1 MGYAVCTWRLSESGI
16 RLGTAKVGLQPA
28 EYVACL
34 LQVCISNRN
43 VFVILMKCTGIMIYP
58 SVLGNPRLSQ
68 ISQIFKSCLISF
80 DLVIKAINCL

>member
-1 MGYAVCTWRLSESGI
+1 MQYVPGVFLNLVYGLVPRRWDYNRLSTLHAYFRFG
-16 RLGTAKVGLQPA
+16 
-28 EYVACL
+28 
-34 LQVCISNRN
+34 ISNRN